1 MKKLAK
7 CTFQVVLLLGVAAMS
22 VVACGSKD
30 TVGPGTGNGTPT
42 VTTVVVTPGN
52 ATLISLGETV
62 QLTASAHD
70 ANGNTI
76 VGKTFTWSSSDE
88 GLAMVSSTGLVTAIG
103 NGVATIMATTEGV
116 QGSASLTVAQ
126 VASRVEVTPASATVF
141 PPGATVQLAASAE
154 DAKGNAISDKTF
166 TWSSSD
172 ESIATVSSSGLVTAV
187 ANGSVTITATADGVD
202 GTAAVEVGFNCFPDL
217 PAPSL
222 ALKGTED
229 YEVSGQRYTRY
240 WLTVTNRFDFPGELF
255 QRAPDLPPCGL
266 NSNAGRTWLDIFR
279 GDGQLIGS
287 FCALGTPASLDGISY
302 PVREGA
308 ARPASVYITLA
319 DRRCGLTYVSNT
331 LAIAGSQIFSATFSD
346 DAVDMPPRMPEVGT
360 WQDPISPTILVRSA
374 VGDLTD
380 KPVELDQIEG
390 VIGGQRLAGSPT
402 FTPTS
407 GQWVVSW
414 RSLVQSTNV
423 FFAVVTLR
431 QPPFGDPLGSVAYRP
446 GGVLTR
452 GFEVDPLPVSW
463 TRGVSQFFEMT
474 IDLDNRLLS
483 LSIDGASVQGFQ
495 NVPFDRPGTVLGLVS
510 MELGGTFAQTFAWDD
525 IKIVR
530 KVPAGVPVIR

>member
-1 MKKLAK
+1 MRSGIV
-7 CTFQVVLLLGVAAMS
+7 FVATVTLFGCGDS
-22 VVACGSKD
+22 VSPA
-30 TVGPGTGNGTPT
+30 GNGEQPPT
-42 VTTVVVTPGN
+42 VASVAVTPST
-52 ATLISLGETV
+52 ATLASLEETV
-62 QLTASAHD
+62 QLTASARD
-70 ANGNTI
+70 ASGNT
-76 VGKTFTWSSSDE
+76 VSGKTFSWSSSDE
-88 GLAMVSSTGLVTAIG
+88 SLVTVSSSGLATAIG

-187 ANGSVTITATADGVD
+187 VNGSVTITATADGVE

-229 YEVSGQRYTRY
+229 YEVNGQRYTRY

-255 QRAPDLPPCGL
+255 QPAPDLPPCGL
-266 NSNAGRTWLDIFR
+266 NSNAARTWLDIFR

-287 FCALGTPASLDGISY
+287 FCGLGTPASLDGISY
-302 PVREGA
+302 PVREGGA
-308 ARPASVYITLA
+308 VRPASVYITLA

-346 DAVDMPPRMPEVGT
+346 DAVDMPPGMPDVGT
-360 WQDPISPTILVRSA
+360 WQDRISPTILVRSA

>member
-1 MKKLAK
+1 M
-7 CTFQVVLLLGVAAMS
+7 
-22 VVACGSKD
+22 
-30 TVGPGTGNGTPT
+30 
-42 VTTVVVTPGN
+42 
-52 ATLISLGETV
+52 
-62 QLTASAHD
+62 
-70 ANGNTI
+70 
-76 VGKTFTWSSSDE
+76 
-88 GLAMVSSTGLVTAIG
+88 
-103 NGVATIMATTEGV
+103 
-116 QGSASLTVAQ
+116 
-126 VASRVEVTPASATVF
+126 
-141 PPGATVQLAASAE
+141 
-154 DAKGNAISDKTF
+154 
-166 TWSSSD
+166 
-172 ESIATVSSSGLVTAV
+172 
-187 ANGSVTITATADGVD
+187 
-202 GTAAVEVGFNCFPDL
+202 
-217 PAPSL
+217 
-222 ALKGTED
+222 
-229 YEVSGQRYTRY
+229 
-240 WLTVTNRFDFPGELF
+240 
-255 QRAPDLPPCGL
+255 
-266 NSNAGRTWLDIFR
+266 
-279 GDGQLIGS
+279 
-287 FCALGTPASLDGISY
+287 
-302 PVREGA
+302 
-308 ARPASVYITLA
+308 
-319 DRRCGLTYVSNT
+319 
-331 LAIAGSQIFSATFSD
+331 
-346 DAVDMPPRMPEVGT
+346 
-360 WQDPISPTILVRSA
+360 
-374 VGDLTD
+374 GDLTD